1 MMKPVEILKDLQKF
15 PDKKFG
21 QNFLVDEK
29 ALTDI
34 VAAAKLESEET
45 VVEIGPGLGV
55 LTFAL
60 LEKVKRVIAV
70 EADRE
75 LADYLREKHIPKL
88 TVVTGDA
95 LRVDWT
101 LEISAG
107 YKIVANIPYSI
118 TSPLLQKIYHLAK
131 KPKTVIL
138 LVQKELAERLTAKPG
153 DRDRGFM
160 TVLSEANADIKIIRK
175 VAPGSFRPMPKVESA
190 VIEVTPF
197 KESKLESVFWP
208 VVEAGFRHAR
218 QTLMNGLKDLPVSRT
233 EIQAIF
239 TELKL
244 NPLARPAD
252 LSFRQWQQLSQ
263 EVGKNIQKS

>member
-1 MMKPVEILKDLQKF
+1 MGKF
-15 PDKKFG
+15 PNKKFG

-34 VAAAKLESEET
+34 VAAAKLKNEDT

-60 LEKVKRVIAV
+60 LEKVQRVIAI

-75 LADYLREKHIPKL
+75 LADYLREKRPPKL
-88 TVVTGDA
+88 TVITGDA

-101 LEISAG
+101 IEAPKD

-118 TSPLLQKIYHLAK
+118 TSPLLQKIYQLAH
-131 KPKTVIL
+131 KPSVVIL
-138 LVQKELAERLTAKPG
+138 LVQKELAERLTAPPG

-160 TVLSEANADIKIIRK
+160 TVLSEANANIRIIRK
-175 VAPGSFRPMPKVESA
+175 VLPGSFRPMPKVESA
-190 VIEVTPF
+190 VIEITPF
-197 KESKLESVFWP
+197 ATSKVDTVFWP

-218 QTLMNGLKDLPVSRT
+218 QTLMNGLKDLPVTRADVQTVFADLS
-233 EIQAIF
+233 
-239 TELKL
+239 L

-252 LSFRQWQQLSQ
+252 LSFRQWQQLSKRV
-263 EVGKNIQKS
+263 EELLVKA